1 MFFVCKKNVSFVR
14 GLLLLLLLLLFMLL
28 LLLLL
33 LLLLMLQQ
41 LLQGTV
47 LGGDSEIIAS

>member
-1 MFFVCKKNVSFVR
+1 VYVC
-14 GLLLLLLLLLFMLL
+14 MHICWLL

-41 LLQGTV
+41 LRVCVWQ
-47 LGGDSEIIAS
+47 